1 MDKKIFKM
9 EEFDI
14 AVMNGIATWWQM
26 NLPSGVVTFGD
37 AKAKMLG
44 YPDSAFTHYQDFVN
58 LVHPDDRD
66 KIMQAMRDHLEGRAA
81 LYETTYRI
89 RHKNGEYINFYDC
102 GQIVKKED
110 GETRV
115 IGFVL
120 RVQDG
125 AAALEQMENFKSL
138 LMSGKPSIIE
148 LVSKIRN

>member
-1 MDKKIFKM
+1 MDKKIFEM
-9 EEFDI
+9 EEFEI

-26 NLPSGVVTFGD
+26 NLPSGVVTFGE

-44 YPDSAFTHYQDFVN
+44 YPDSAFSHYQDFVN

-66 KIMQAMRDHLEGRAA
+66 KIMQAMRDHLDGRTP

-89 RHKNGEYINFYDC
+89 KHKNGEYVHFYDC
-102 GQIVKKED
+102 GQIVKKEGD
-110 GETRV
+110 EMRV

-120 RVQDG
+120 RVQDDVT
-125 AAALEQMENFKSL
+125 ALEQMKNFKSL

-148 LVSKIRN
+148 LVSKIRS